1 MPAKESFG
9 VGQVE
14 IYDPELHPD
23 ATYLKG
29 EVMVNGH
36 VCRKGP
42 RMRTDIVEKDPYY
55 PDLYAVYERWLPI
68 MMKVRTDLLSIFS

>member
-23 ATYLKG
+23 ATYFTG
-29 EVMVNGH
+29 EVMTNGRK
-36 VCRKGP
+36 CPKGP
-42 RMRTDIVEKDPYY
+42 KMRTDIVEKDPFYT
-55 PDLYAVYERWLPI
+55 DLYAVYERWLPI
-68 MMKVRTDLLSIFS
+68 MMKVRTSLLSISL